1 MGGTHE
7 LNETN
12 EGPGRKLLPWLV
24 RAREASL
31 LTGLS
36 ESWLRREASLG
47 NIPHVRIGGLRF
59 DVDRLRE
66 WIRAQE
72 GRTLADPSIGRRHP
86 RRA

>member
-1 MGGTHE
+1 M
-7 LNETN
+7 NEPAEVT
-12 EGPGRKLLPWLV
+12 EPSDESKGRQLPWLV
-24 RAREASL
+24 RTKQAAV

-72 GRTLADPSIGRRHP
+72 SRNLALPFVGGRHH

>member
-1 MGGTHE
+1 MSGTHE
-7 LNETN
+7 VIEPI
-12 EGPGRKLLPWLV
+12 EEAQRKPLPWLV
-24 RAREASL
+24 RTKEASL

-72 GRTLADPSIGRRHP
+72 SRALAMPSTGRRQP
-86 RRA
+86 RRT

>member
-1 MGGTHE
+1 MSE
-7 LNETN
+7 RSESSEFNP
-12 EGPGRKLLPWLV
+12 EGKRRQLPWLV
-24 RAREASL
+24 RTKQASL

-66 WIRAQE
+66 WIRGQE
-72 GRTLADPSIGRRHP
+72 GRGSTVPASLARDRR
-86 RRA
+86 RG

>member
-1 MGGTHE
+1 M
-7 LNETN
+7 
-12 EGPGRKLLPWLV
+12 
-24 RAREASL
+24 
-31 LTGLS
+31 TGLS

-66 WIRAQE
+66 WVRAQE
-72 GRTLADPSIGRRHP
+72 RRALVVPSVGRRHP